1 MLRRGCGDRAT
12 KRGERFHLHPAACDA
27 ALMER
32 STDEIYLA
40 WAMIS
45 IGVGIATAG
54 GVGLALPLG
63 HRLAVVLALVLGAGV
78 GIASWFALMLMSG
91 FEGRGSSRSFLI
103 ASVLGL
109 AAVVAG
115 LVVLMR
121 RSRAA

>member
-1 MLRRGCGDRAT
+1 
-12 KRGERFHLHPAACDA
+12 
-27 ALMER
+27 MER

-45 IGVGIATAG
+45 IGVGIAAAG
-54 GVGLALPLG
+54 GVGLVLPLG

-78 GIASWFALMLMSG
+78 GIASWFALMLMGG
-91 FEGRGSSRSFLI
+91 FEGPESSRSFLI

>member
-1 MLRRGCGDRAT
+1 
-12 KRGERFHLHPAACDA
+12 
-27 ALMER
+27 MER

-78 GIASWFALMLMSG
+78 GIASWFALMLVSG
-91 FEGRGSSRSFLI
+91 FDDPEQSSWSFLI

-121 RSRAA
+121 RARAA

>member
-1 MLRRGCGDRAT
+1 
-12 KRGERFHLHPAACDA
+12 
-27 ALMER
+27 MEA

-45 IGVGIATAG
+45 IGVGIAAAG

-91 FEGRGSSRSFLI
+91 FESPEQGSRSFLI

-109 AAVVAG
+109 FAVVGG
-115 LVVLMR
+115 LVALVR